1 MRCSKKNMLIIRWCP
16 KTPQSLPQHRNP
28 YIFVVKK
35 LWELGVALWRM
46 RSPHLNSK
54 VIFFC
59 AASQT
64 LHPHPMSIF
73 SIASIARLVVNL
85 FIDPT
90 VNVDDYDNVVEEVV
104 DKEVTRDYFLKL
116 SFTNTPTK
124 HSLRSRHNLREIP
137 DKNTIRNNFEKLSVS
152 KFNLFY
158 PATPRTHPFF
168 LIAH

>member
-1 MRCSKKNMLIIRWCP
+1 ML
-16 KTPQSLPQHRNP
+16 KFQSH
-28 YIFVVKK
+28 
-35 LWELGVALWRM
+35 
-46 RSPHLNSK
+46 
-54 VIFFC
+54 FFC

-64 LHPHPMSIF
+64 LHPHTMSTS
-73 SIASIARLVVNL
+73 SIASIAQLVVNL

-90 VNVDDYDNVVEEVV
+90 VNGDEYDDVVEEVV
-104 DKEVTRDYFLKL
+104 DKEMEVTRDYFLKL
-116 SFTNTPTK
+116 GFTDTPTK
-124 HSLRSRHNLREIP
+124 HSLRSRHDLREIP